1 MTEKNLAQEND
12 PLSYEAA
19 ADNLSYFLDE
29 SGIDPEITSDY
40 DCQVMASVPLMVQL
54 EPLRTSLGTH
64 SERDKLVSYF
74 EANDW
79 LPKQLQEANIAAI
92 KGVDE
97 TLRRASHTSQGDK
110 TEAQKNTHDAVK
122 RYYLDSLHD
131 VKTLNLVRTRREG
144 QQMIPNIGSLRVTRP
159 ALYTIADMLLAREFL
174 DKTQWA
180 NSNWAQYTHR
190 QKYWRGF
197 MLFAAQYGKDK
208 VLNDAFNHFY
218 EKAQNRRKFWSE
230 EFGKMDRK
238 IGHLVSEGLKQEVG
252 SVAEAETT
260 TIAGEPVDWDKMIP
274 EGARQDLE
282 RAIAQYADK
291 DAQIDRYVND
301 QGITQARAEEMV
313 LGGRALRYNGHV
325 VGVENKEEA
334 TSASPHTARPK
345 QAGRRR
351 PSYRARYKDTTDFVV
366 REQKPSPAP
375 DETSGPEAPSP

>member
-12 PLSYEAA
+12 PLSYETA
-19 ADNLSYFLDE
+19 ADNLSYFLHE
-29 SGIDPEITSDY
+29 SAIDPEITSDY

-54 EPLRTSLGTH
+54 EPLRTSPGSH

-110 TEAQKNTHDAVK
+110 TEAQKNTHNAVK

-238 IGHLVSEGLKQEVG
+238 IGHLVTEGLNHRG
-252 SVAEAETT
+252 GGPAELEETT
-260 TIAGEPVDWDKMIP
+260 AGESIDWDNMIP
-274 EGARQDLE
+274 EGAKKDLE
-282 RAIAQYADK
+282 RAIAKYADK
-291 DAQIDRYVND
+291 DARIDRYVND
-301 QGITQARAEEMV
+301 QGMTQARAEEMV

-325 VGVENKEEA
+325 VGVESKEDA
-334 TSASPHTARPK
+334 SSASLHVGGSK
-345 QAGRRR
+345 QTGRGR
-351 PSYRARYKDTTDFVV
+351 SAYRARYKDTTDFVV
-366 REQKPSPAP
+366 REQKSALTS
-375 DETSGPEAPSP
+375 DDISGPEEPSP